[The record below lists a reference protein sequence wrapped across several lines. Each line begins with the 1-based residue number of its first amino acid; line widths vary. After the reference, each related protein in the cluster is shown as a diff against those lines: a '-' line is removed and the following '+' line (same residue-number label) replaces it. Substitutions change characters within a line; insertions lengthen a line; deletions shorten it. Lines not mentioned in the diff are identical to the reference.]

1 MCVLSWDVV
10 GTHSDVLFATFITC
24 SDLPHSSNLL
34 PSCGREPASSSLTR
48 DKLAS
53 YSFEVVG
60 VDVEMQELALIV
72 AAFEGLRLII
82 VI

>member
-1 MCVLSWDVV
+1 LS
-10 GTHSDVLFATFITC
+10 
-24 SDLPHSSNLL
+24 
-34 PSCGREPASSSLTR
+34 R

-60 VDVEMQELALIV
+60 VDVEMQELPLTV
-72 AAFEGLRLII
+72 AAFGGLRRLLII